1 MATLAAMGIAEE
13 VGDEDD
19 PSYHRI
25 RLHPDAVAL
34 VTRVATEP
42 DSRFRALART
52 LLDIERGRVSV
63 IAGVRSGVDRTDLH
77 YARSVAHEIRNL
89 LLPLSTALTGLWE
102 ELAQPAPTPE
112 RRQKLRERIIRSV
125 DRLGEFATEA
135 VKLSAAVAEEELQVA
150 EVVAAAVRATESER
164 NGRIQVEV
172 EVGPTRITGSARD
185 WTSVFVNLLRNATQV
200 RAGAGT
206 VWISA
211 APDTLGG
218 CHLYVDDDGPG
229 VPEEL
234 REQIFDSGHS
244 TRGGTGLGLAEAR
257 RTALLAGGTLTCE
270 VAPQGGA
277 RFHFHLP
284 RRSGA

>member
-1 MATLAAMGIAEE
+1 MGVAVESR
-13 VGDEDD
+13 GGEDPNYD
-19 PSYHRI
+19 RI
-25 RLHPDAVAL
+25 GLHPDAVEL

-89 LLPLSTALTGLWE
+89 ILPLSTALNGLWE
-102 ELAQPAPTPE
+102 ELAQPEPTPA
-112 RRQKLRERIIRSV
+112 RRQKLKERITRSV

-135 VKLSAAVAEEELQVA
+135 VKLSAAVAEEELRVADVVA
-150 EVVAAAVRATESER
+150 EAIRATESER
-164 NGRIQVEV
+164 NGRINVEV
-172 EVGPTRITGSARD
+172 DVGPTRITGSVRD
-185 WTSVFVNLLRNATQV
+185 WTSVFVNLLRNAAQV
-200 RAGAGT
+200 RAGPGT
-206 VWISA
+206 VWISV

-234 REQIFDSGHS
+234 REQIFDTGHS
-244 TRGGTGLGLAEAR
+244 SRGGTGLGLAEAR

-270 VAPQGGA
+270 DAPQGGA